1 MSRLNEFLQGR
12 REHREIRQK
21 LQSDDF
27 ELV

>member
-1 MSRLNEFLQGR
+1 MSRWNEFMKER